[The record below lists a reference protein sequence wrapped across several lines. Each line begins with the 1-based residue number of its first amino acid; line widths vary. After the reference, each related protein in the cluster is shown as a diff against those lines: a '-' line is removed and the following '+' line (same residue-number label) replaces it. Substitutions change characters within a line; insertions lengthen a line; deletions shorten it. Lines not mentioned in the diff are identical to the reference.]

1 LAEIVAEFALEDV
14 EEDESVAD
22 DELVADNDAAS
33 SGFGAPHGEVP
44 IGFENIC
51 ITLL

>member
-1 LAEIVAEFALEDV
+1 LAEIVAESVLEV
-14 EEDESVAD
+14 DEVSEV
-22 DELVADNDAAS
+22 ELVADDDTAS
-33 SGFGAPHGEVP
+33 CGFGAPHGEVP